1 MTLVDTLAWLVD
13 IPSPTGQEGQ
23 LCEAL
28 SRRFGWTYAREH
40 VRRVGKSVVVGPRT
54 GRPLIL
60 LVGHI
65 DTVPSQGQGPAQVDG
80 GRLYGLG
87 TSDMKSGVAVMV
99 HLLEDDAVREAPF
112 DVVGVFYDAEEGPDA
127 GNGLEPV
134 LQQMSWLSG
143 AEFAVVL
150 EPTDLELQL
159 GCQGTANATVR
170 FEGKTA
176 HSARPWLGENA
187 VTKAGTWLAGLHER
201 QPEEHVVTGLSFY
214 EVFSVTQATAGIARN
229 VIPGRF
235 DLHLNYRFPPDV
247 TPEAARKR
255 ISEIAAPAD
264 VVEVHEIV
272 PGAPVPEGNPHLDR
286 LIRATGARITPKQA
300 WTDVARLARYKIP
313 AVNYGPGEVVQAHQ
327 ATESV
332 PIANLRPAHEA
343 LLGFLTEPPTADKW
357 PAVSG

>member
-1 MTLVDTLAWLVD
+1 MTVLDTLCWLVD

-28 SRRFGWTYAREH
+28 SRRLASKYASDRI
-40 VRRVGKSVVVGPRT
+40 RRVGKSLVVGART

-65 DTVPSQGQGPAQVDG
+65 DTVPPQGQGPAQVEG
-80 GRLYGLG
+80 GRLLGLG

-99 HLLEDDAVREAPF
+99 HLLEEETVREGPF

-134 LQQMSWLSG
+134 LQELSWLSE

-170 FEGKTA
+170 FEGKSA

-187 VTKAGTWLAGLHER
+187 VTKAGAWLADLHDR
-201 QPEEHVVTGLSFY
+201 QPEEHVVSGLSFY
-214 EVFSVTQATAGIARN
+214 EVFSVTQASAGVARN

-247 TPEAARKR
+247 SPEAARR
-255 ISEIAAPAD
+255 RMSEIAAPAD
-264 VVEVHEIV
+264 ALEVHEIV

-286 LIRATGARITPKQA
+286 LIRATGAPLTPKQA
-300 WTDVARLARYKIP
+300 WTDVARLARHGIP
-313 AVNYGPGEVVQAHQ
+313 AVNYGPGEVAQAHQ

-332 PIANLRPAHEA
+332 PIANLGPALDA
-343 LLGFLTEPPTADKW
+343 LLGFLTEVP
-357 PAVSG
+357 SG

>member
-1 MTLVDTLAWLVD
+1 MTVLDTLCWLVDT
-13 IPSPTGQEGQ
+13 PSPTGQEGQ

-28 SRRFGWTYAREH
+28 SRRLGSTYASEH
-40 VRRVGKSVVVGPRT
+40 IRRIGNSLAVGGRT
-54 GRPLIL
+54 GRPLLL

-65 DTVPSQGQGPAQVDG
+65 DTVPPQGQGPAQVEG
-80 GRLYGLG
+80 GRLLGLG

-99 HLLEDDAVREAPF
+99 HLLEEETVREGPF

-134 LQQMSWLSG
+134 LQKLSWLSE

-170 FEGKTA
+170 FEGKSA

-187 VTKAGTWLAGLHER
+187 VTKAGAWLADLHER
-201 QPEEHVVTGLSFY
+201 QPEEHVVSGLSFY
-214 EVFSVTQATAGIARN
+214 EVFSVTQASAGVARN

-247 TPEAARKR
+247 SPEAARR
-255 ISEIAAPAD
+255 RMSEIAAPAD
-264 VVEVHEIV
+264 ALEVHEIV

-286 LIRATGARITPKQA
+286 LIRATGAPLTPKQA
-300 WTDVARLARYKIP
+300 WTDVARLARYGIP
-313 AVNYGPGEVVQAHQ
+313 AVNYGPGEVAQAHQ

-332 PIANLRPAHEA
+332 PIANLGPALEA
-343 LLGFLTEPPTADKW
+343 LLGFLAEAP
-357 PAVSG
+357 SG

>member
-1 MTLVDTLAWLVD
+1 MTVLDTLCWLVD
-13 IPSPTGQEGQ
+13 IPSPTGQEGR

-28 SRRFGWTYAREH
+28 SRRLGSTYARDH
-40 VRRVGKSVVVGPRT
+40 VRRVGKSLVVGPRT
-54 GRPLIL
+54 GRPLLL

-65 DTVPSQGQGPAQVDG
+65 DTVPPQGQGPAQIEG
-80 GRLYGLG
+80 GRLLGLG

-99 HLLEDDAVREAPF
+99 HLLEEEMVREGPF

-134 LQQMSWLSG
+134 LQELSWLSE

-187 VTKAGTWLAGLHER
+187 ITKAGAWLADLHER
-201 QPEEHVVTGLSFY
+201 QPEEHVVSGLSFF
-214 EVFSVTQATAGIARN
+214 EVFSVTQASAGLARN
-229 VIPGRF
+229 VIPGTF
-235 DLHLNYRFPPDV
+235 DLHLNYRFPPNV
-247 TPEAARKR
+247 TPEAARR
-255 ISEIAAPAD
+255 RLSEIAAPAD
-264 VVEVHEIV
+264 AVEVHEIV

-286 LIRATGARITPKQA
+286 LIRATSAPLTPKQA
-300 WTDVARLARYKIP
+300 WTDVARLARYGVP
-313 AVNYGPGEVVQAHQ
+313 AVNYGPGEVAQAHQ

-332 PIANLRPAHEA
+332 PIAYLDPAYEA
-343 LLGFLTEPPTADKW
+343 LLGFLTEAP
-357 PAVSG
+357 SG

>member
-1 MTLVDTLAWLVD
+1 MTVLDTLCWLVD
-13 IPSPTGQEGQ
+13 IPSPTGREGQ

-28 SRRFGWTYAREH
+28 SHRLGSTYARDH
-40 VRRVGKSVVVGPRT
+40 VRCVGKSLVVGSRT

-65 DTVPSQGQGPAQVDG
+65 DTVPPQGQGPAQVEG
-80 GRLYGLG
+80 GRLLGLG

-99 HLLEDDAVREAPF
+99 HLLEEEMVREGPF

-134 LQQMSWLSG
+134 LRELSWLSE

-170 FEGKTA
+170 FEGRSA

-187 VTKAGTWLAGLHER
+187 ITKAGAWLADLHDR
-201 QPEEHVVTGLSFY
+201 QPEEHVVSGLSFY
-214 EVFSVTQATAGIARN
+214 EVFSVTQASAGVARN

-247 TPEAARKR
+247 SPEAARR
-255 ISEIAAPAD
+255 RMSEIAAPAD
-264 VVEVHEIV
+264 ALEVHEIV

-300 WTDVARLARYKIP
+300 WTDVARLARYGIP
-313 AVNYGPGEVVQAHQ
+313 AVNYGPGEVAQAHQ

-332 PIANLRPAHEA
+332 PITNLEPALEA
-343 LLGFLTEPPTADKW
+343 LLGFLTEAP
-357 PAVSG
+357 SG